1 VGASRGA
8 DLARYY
14 VTTVLQV
21 NVGLDRNLA
30 LILGGAINAMFLIGS
45 FLPAFFLDQMGRR
58 RPMMWGSFGCA
69 VSMMMIAIL
78 LSFADRGGAL
88 AHATSS
94 ASVAFFFLVSGDE
107 HHVSVAG
114 ENAAADPF

>member
-1 VGASRGA
+1 
-8 DLARYY
+8 

-94 ASVAFFFLVSGDE
+94 ASVAFFFLVSANE
-107 HHVSVAG
+107 HHVSVGARSCRCLLT
-114 ENAAADPF
+114 